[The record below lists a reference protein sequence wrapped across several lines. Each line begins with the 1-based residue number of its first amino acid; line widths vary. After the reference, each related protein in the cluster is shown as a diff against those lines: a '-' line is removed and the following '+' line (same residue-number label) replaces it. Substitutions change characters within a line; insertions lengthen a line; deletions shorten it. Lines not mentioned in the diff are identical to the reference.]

1 MFIPSSDEDTLA
13 FEKVADLC
21 CIFAGYCIAL
31 TLVEW
36 LSSHSLFVYPAGWQ
50 RQYGILLAGALLLWP
65 VASAHGAVY
74 HSHRSERIGVSLWQF
89 VRTLALWSLLTIG
102 SVFLL
107 NLPNIS
113 RQFVFYVLTC
123 SASFI
128 LARQLTTIVALR
140 RLHRFGYNW
149 RTALIVGSRRSC
161 ERFMALLG
169 NSYPMGYHIV
179 ALHLDGEPEEAE
191 RVLATSEGVDE
202 AFILS
207 DAPQGETYALD
218 LLKRGKRVHVVPELL
233 DVRLFRQ
240 SLSDVAGIPV
250 VSLLAGRLNK
260 AQLVAKRLADLAGAC
275 LLVFACSPIFALTA
289 LIIKCSSK
297 GPIFFRQTRIGQNG
311 EFIRIY
317 KFRTMIAD
325 AEELLTKD
333 SKLRELYIANNFKLP
348 KGKDPRITRIGAFLR
363 ATSLDELPQLFN
375 VVNGD
380 MSLVGPRP
388 VVPAEVAKYG
398 DCVQLLLSAKPGMTG
413 HWQINGRSDIEQYA
427 RRVELDMEYIR
438 DQSLGKDIEILLR
451 TVPAVL
457 LRKGAH

>member
-1 MFIPSSDEDTLA
+1 MLTPNNEEDTLA
-13 FEKVADLC
+13 FEQAADLC
-21 CIFAGYCIAL
+21 CILAGYCIAL
-31 TLVEW
+31 ALVRW
-36 LSSHSLFVYPAGWQ
+36 LSAHTLFVYPAGWQ
-50 RQYGILLAGALLLWP
+50 RQYSVLLCAALLLWL
-65 VASAHGAVY
+65 VAGAYGRVY
-74 HSHRSERIGVSLWQF
+74 HSHRAERIAFSLWQF
-89 VRTLALWSLLTIG
+89 GKTLALWGLLTIG

-123 SASFI
+123 SSA
-128 LARQLTTIVALR
+128 LVLTRQCVTIVALR

-149 RTALIVGSRRSC
+149 RTALVIGSRSGL
-161 ERFMALLG
+161 ERFMRLLG
-169 NSYPMGYHIV
+169 NAYPMGYHIV
-179 ALHLDGEPEEAE
+179 ALPLDGEPEETE
-191 RVLATSEGVDE
+191 RVLDASEEIDE

-240 SLSDVAGIPV
+240 SLGDIAGIPV
-250 VSLLAGRLNK
+250 VSLLAGHLSK
-260 AQLVAKRLADLAGAC
+260 AQLFAKRLADFAGAC
-275 LLVFACSPIFALTA
+275 LLVVICSPALALIA

-311 EFIRIY
+311 EFIKIF
-317 KFRTMIAD
+317 KFRTMIVD
-325 AEELLTKD
+325 AEEVLKKD
-333 SKLRELYIANNFKLP
+333 PKMRELYIANNFKLP
-348 KGKDPRITRIGAFLR
+348 KGQDPRITKIGALLR

-375 VVNGD
+375 VINGN

-388 VVPAEVAKYG
+388 VVPAEVGKYG

-413 HWQINGRSDIEQYA
+413 HWQINGRSDVEQYS

>member
-1 MFIPSSDEDTLA
+1 MFTPSSDEDTLA
-13 FEKVADLC
+13 FEMVADLC
-21 CIFAGYCIAL
+21 CILAGYCIAL
-31 TLVEW
+31 ALVRW
-36 LSSHSLFVYPAGWQ
+36 LSSRTLFVYPAGWQ
-50 RQYGILLAGALLLWP
+50 RQYSILLLAALLIWP
-65 VASAHGAVY
+65 AASAHRGVY
-74 HSHRSERIGVSLWQF
+74 HSHRSERIGFSLWQF
-89 VRTLALWSLLTIG
+89 GRTLALWSLLTIG

-123 SASFI
+123 SASLI
-128 LARQLTTIVALR
+128 LARQLVTIVALR

-149 RTALIVGSRRSC
+149 RTALIIGSRSSC
-161 ERFMALLG
+161 DRFMALLG
-169 NSYPMGYHIV
+169 NAYPMGYHIV
-179 ALHLDGEPEEAE
+179 VLPLDGEPDETE
-191 RVLATSEGVDE
+191 RVLDVSEDIDE
-202 AFILS
+202 AFILG
-207 DAPQGETYALD
+207 DTPQGETYALD

-260 AQLVAKRLADLAGAC
+260 PQLVAKRLADLAGAC
-275 LLVFACSPIFALTA
+275 LLLIACSPIIALIA
-289 LIIKCSSK
+289 LIIKGSSK
-297 GPIFFRQTRIGQNG
+297 GPVFFTQKRIGQKG

-317 KFRTMIAD
+317 KFRTMIAN
-325 AEELLTKD
+325 AEEVLTKD
-333 SKLRELYIANNFKLP
+333 PKLRDLYLANNFKLP

-375 VVNGD
+375 VINGD

-388 VVPAEVAKYG
+388 VVPAEVGKYG

-413 HWQINGRSDIEQYA
+413 HWQINGRSEIEEYA

>member
-1 MFIPSSDEDTLA
+1 MFTPTTDEDTLA
-13 FEKVADLC
+13 FEKAFDLC
-21 CIFAGYCIAL
+21 CILAGYCIAL
-31 TLVEW
+31 TLVRW
-36 LSSHSLFVYPAGWQ
+36 LSSHTLFVYPARWQ
-50 RQYGILLAGALLLWP
+50 RQYSVLLLTALLLWLA
-65 VASAHGAVY
+65 ASAHGGVY
-74 HSHRSERIGVSLWQF
+74 HSHRAERIGFSLWQF
-89 VRTLALWSLLTIG
+89 GKTLVLWGLLTIG

-123 SASFI
+123 SASLV
-128 LARQLTTIVALR
+128 LARQFVTIVALR

-149 RTALIVGSRRSC
+149 RTALLVGSRSGC
-161 ERFMALLG
+161 DRFMALLG
-169 NSYPMGYHIV
+169 NAYPMGYHIV
-179 ALHLDGEPEEAE
+179 AFPLDGEPDETE
-191 RVLATSEGVDE
+191 RVLDASEDVDE

-207 DAPQGETYALD
+207 DAQQGETYALD

-260 AQLVAKRLADLAGAC
+260 AQLAAKRLADLAGAC
-275 LLVFACSPIFALTA
+275 VLVALSSPVLALIA
-289 LIIKCSSK
+289 VIIKCSSK
-297 GPIFFRQTRIGQNG
+297 GPVFFRQTRIGQKG
-311 EFIRIY
+311 EPITIF
-317 KFRTMIAD
+317 KFRTMIAN
-325 AEELLTKD
+325 AEEVLKKN
-333 SKLRELYIANNFKLP
+333 SKLRELYVANNFKLP
-348 KGKDPRITRIGAFLR
+348 KGEDPRITKIGAFLR

-375 VVNGD
+375 VIKGD

-388 VVPAEVAKYG
+388 VVPAEVVKYG

-413 HWQINGRSDIEQYA
+413 HWQINGRSEIEQYA

>member
-1 MFIPSSDEDTLA
+1 MFTSSSDEDTLA
-13 FEKVADLC
+13 FEKALDLC
-21 CIFAGYCIAL
+21 CILGGICIAL
-31 TLVEW
+31 TLVRW
-36 LSSHSLFVYPAGWQ
+36 LSSHSLFFYPANWQ
-50 RQYGILLAGALLLWP
+50 RQYSVLLCAALLAWP
-65 VASAHGAVY
+65 IASAQGGIY
-74 HSHRSERIGVSLWQF
+74 HSHRTERIGFSLWQF
-89 VRTLALWSLLTIG
+89 GKTLALWSLLTIG

-107 NLPNIS
+107 NLPHIS

-123 SASFI
+123 SAA
-128 LARQLTTIVALR
+128 LVLVRQFVTIVALR
-140 RLHRFGYNW
+140 RLYRFGYNW
-149 RTALIVGSRRSC
+149 RTALIIGDRSGC
-161 ERFMALLG
+161 DRFMALLS
-169 NSYPMGYHIV
+169 NAYPMGYHII
-179 ALHLDGEPEEAE
+179 ACPLDGEAEETE
-191 RVLATSEGVDE
+191 RVLEASEESDE

-207 DAPQGETYALD
+207 DAQQGETYVLD

-240 SLSDVAGIPV
+240 SLGDVAGVPV

-260 AQLVAKRLADLAGAC
+260 TQLVAKRLADLAGAC
-275 LLVFACSPIFALTA
+275 LLVVLSSPLFALTA

-297 GPIFFRQTRIGQNG
+297 GPVFFRQTRIGQKG
-311 EFIRIY
+311 ELIRIY
-317 KFRTMIAD
+317 KFRTMIAN
-325 AEELLTKD
+325 AEEMLKKD
-333 SKLRELYIANNFKLP
+333 SKLRELYLANNFKLP

-375 VVNGD
+375 VINGD

-388 VVPAEVAKYG
+388 VVPAEVEKYG
-398 DCVQLLLSAKPGMTG
+398 DSVQLLLSAKPGMTG
-413 HWQINGRSDIEQYA
+413 HWQINGRSEIEEYA

>member
-1 MFIPSSDEDTLA
+1 MFMPSSDDDTLA
-13 FEKVADLC
+13 FEKAADLC
-21 CIFAGYCIAL
+21 CILAGSCMAL
-31 TLVEW
+31 TLVSW
-36 LSSHSLFVYPAGWQ
+36 LSSHGLFVYPARWQ
-50 RQYGILLAGALLLWP
+50 RQYGILLCAALLLWP
-65 VASAHGAVY
+65 AASAHGGVY
-74 HSHRSERIGVSLWQF
+74 HSHRSERIGLSLWQF
-89 VRTLALWSLLTIG
+89 GRTLALWSLLTIG

-113 RQFVFYVLTC
+113 RQFVFYVITC
-123 SASFI
+123 SASLV
-128 LARQLTTIVALR
+128 LARQLLTIVALR

-149 RTALIVGSRRSC
+149 RTALIIGSRSSC
-161 ERFMALLG
+161 DRFMALLG
-169 NSYPMGYHIV
+169 DAYPMGYHII
-179 ALHLDGEPEEAE
+179 ALPLDGDPDETE
-191 RVLATSEGVDE
+191 RLLDASQEIDE
-202 AFILS
+202 AFILG

-260 AQLVAKRLADLAGAC
+260 AELVVKRLADLVGAC
-275 LLVFACSPIFALTA
+275 LLVVLCSPVLGLIS
-289 LIIKCSSK
+289 LIIKCSSR
-297 GPIFFRQTRIGQNG
+297 GPVFFRQTRIGQKG
-311 EFIRIY
+311 DYIRIY
-317 KFRTMIAD
+317 KFRTMIAN
-325 AEELLTKD
+325 AEEVLTKNPE
-333 SKLRELYIANNFKLP
+333 LRELYIANNFKLP
-348 KGKDPRITRIGAFLR
+348 KGKDPRVTRIGAFLR

-375 VVNGD
+375 VINGD

-427 RRVELDMEYIR
+427 KRVELDMEYIR
-438 DQSLGKDIEILLR
+438 DQSFGKDFEILLR

>member
-1 MFIPSSDEDTLA
+1 MPNSDEDTLA
-13 FEKVADLC
+13 FEKAADLC
-21 CIFAGYCIAL
+21 CILAGCWASL
-31 TLVEW
+31 KLVAS
-36 LSSHSLFVYPAGWQ
+36 LSAHGLFVYPAHWQ
-50 RQYGILLAGALLLWP
+50 RGYGVLLLSALLLWP
-65 VASAHGAVY
+65 AAGAYGGIY
-74 HSHRSERIGVSLWQF
+74 HSHRAERIGLSLWQF
-89 VRTLALWSLLTIG
+89 GKTLALWSLLTIG

-123 SASFI
+123 SAFLI
-128 LARQLTTIVALR
+128 IVRQFVTIVTLR

-149 RTALIVGSRRSC
+149 RTALVVGSSRSC
-161 ERFMALLG
+161 SRFLELLG
-169 NSYPMGYHIV
+169 NSYPMGYELV
-179 ALHLDGEPEEAE
+179 ALPLDGEAGAIE
-191 RVLATSEGVDE
+191 RSLNATDEIDE

-207 DAPQGETYALD
+207 DAKEGESYTLD
-218 LLKRGKRVHVVPELL
+218 LLKKGKRVHVVPELL

-260 AQLVAKRLADLAGAC
+260 AQLLAKRLGDFAGA
-275 LLVFACSPIFALTA
+275 LLLLIVCSPILALTA

-297 GPIFFRQTRIGQNG
+297 GPVFFRQTRIGQKG
-311 EFIRIY
+311 ELIRIF
-317 KFRTMIAD
+317 KFRTMIED
-325 AEELLTKD
+325 AEEALRKD
-333 SKLRELYIANNFKLP
+333 PRLYEQYVANNFKLP
-348 KGKDPRITRIGAFLR
+348 KGKDPRITKIGAILR

-375 VVNGD
+375 VINGD

-388 VVPAEVAKYG
+388 VVPDEAEKYG
-398 DCVQLLLSAKPGMTG
+398 DYVQLLLSAKPGMTG
-413 HWQINGRSDIEQYA
+413 HWQVNGRSEIEQYA

-438 DQSLGKDIEILLR
+438 DQSLGKDLAILLR

>member
-1 MFIPSSDEDTLA
+1 MFMSSSDEDTLA
-13 FEKVADLC
+13 FEKALDLC
-21 CIFAGYCIAL
+21 CILGGMCIAL
-31 TLVEW
+31 TLVRW
-36 LSSHSLFVYPAGWQ
+36 LSSHSLFYYPANWQ
-50 RQYGILLAGALLLWP
+50 RQYSVLLFAALLAWP
-65 VASAHGAVY
+65 IASAQGGIY
-74 HSHRSERIGVSLWQF
+74 HPHRTERIGVSLWQF
-89 VRTLALWSLLTIG
+89 GKSLALWSLLTIG

-123 SASFI
+123 SATLV
-128 LARQLTTIVALR
+128 LARQFVTLVALR

-149 RTALIVGSRRSC
+149 RTALIIGGRSGC
-161 ERFMALLG
+161 DRFMALLG
-169 NSYPMGYHIV
+169 NAYPMGYHII
-179 ALHLDGEPEEAE
+179 ACPLDGEPEEAE
-191 RVLATSEGVDE
+191 RVLEASEESDE

-207 DAPQGETYALD
+207 DAQQGETYVLD

-240 SLSDVAGIPV
+240 SLGDVAGVPV
-250 VSLLAGRLNK
+250 VSLLAGRLSK
-260 AQLVAKRLADLAGAC
+260 TQLAAKRLADLAGAC
-275 LLVFACSPIFALTA
+275 LLVVLSSPLLALTA

-297 GPIFFRQTRIGQNG
+297 GPVFFRQTRIGQKG
-311 EFIRIY
+311 ELIRIY

-325 AEELLTKD
+325 AEEMLKKD
-333 SKLRELYIANNFKLP
+333 SKLRELYVANNFKLP
-348 KGKDPRITRIGAFLR
+348 KGRDPRITRIGAFLR

-375 VVNGD
+375 VINGD

-388 VVPAEVAKYG
+388 VVPAEVGKYG

-413 HWQINGRSDIEQYA
+413 HWQINGRSEIEEYA

>member
-1 MFIPSSDEDTLA
+1 MPSRDEDTLA
-13 FEKVADLC
+13 LEKVADLC
-21 CIFAGYCIAL
+21 CVLAGYCIAL
-31 TLVEW
+31 TLVRW
-36 LSSHSLFVYPAGWQ
+36 LSSHALFVYPANWQ
-50 RQYGILLAGALLLWP
+50 RQYSILLVAALLLWP
-65 VASAHGAVY
+65 AASAHSGVY
-74 HSHRSERIGVSLWQF
+74 HSHRAERIGFSLWQF
-89 VRTLALWSLLTIG
+89 GKTLALWSLLTIG

-123 SASFI
+123 SGSLV
-128 LARQLTTIVALR
+128 LARQFVTIVALR

-149 RTALIVGSRRSC
+149 RTAMVVGSRSGC
-161 ERFMALLG
+161 DRFMALLG
-169 NSYPMGYHIV
+169 GAYPMGYHIV
-179 ALHLDGEPEEAE
+179 ACPLDGESDDTE
-191 RVLATSEGVDE
+191 RVLDASDEIDE
-202 AFILS
+202 AFILG
-207 DAPQGETYALD
+207 DAHQGEIYALD

-260 AQLVAKRLADLAGAC
+260 AQLAAKRLADLAGAC
-275 LLVFACSPIFALTA
+275 LLTILCSPVLALTA

-297 GPIFFRQTRIGQNG
+297 GPVFFRQTRIGQKG
-311 EFIRIY
+311 ELIRIF

-325 AEELLTKD
+325 AEEVLKKD
-333 SKLRELYIANNFKLP
+333 SKLRELYVSNNFKLP
-348 KGKDPRITRIGAFLR
+348 KGKDPRITKVGGFLR

-375 VVNGD
+375 VINGD

-388 VVPAEVAKYG
+388 VVPAEIGKYG

-413 HWQINGRSDIEQYA
+413 HWQINGRSDIEQYD

>member
-1 MFIPSSDEDTLA
+1 MFTPITDEDTLA
-13 FEKVADLC
+13 FEKAFDLC
-21 CIFAGYCIAL
+21 CILAGYCIAL
-31 TLVEW
+31 TLVRW
-36 LSSHSLFVYPAGWQ
+36 LSSHTLFFYPAGW
-50 RQYGILLAGALLLWP
+50 RHQYSILLFVALSLWLA
-65 VASAHGAVY
+65 ASAHGGIY
-74 HSHRSERIGVSLWQF
+74 HSHRAERIGFSLCQF
-89 VRTLALWSLLTIG
+89 GKSLVLWGLLTIG

-123 SASFI
+123 SASLV
-128 LARQLTTIVALR
+128 LARQLVTIVALR

-149 RTALIVGSRRSC
+149 RTVLIIGSRPGC
-161 ERFMALLG
+161 DRFMALLG
-169 NSYPMGYHIV
+169 NAYPMGYHIV
-179 ALHLDGEPEEAE
+179 AFPLDGEPDETESVLEASEEI
-191 RVLATSEGVDE
+191 DE

-207 DAPQGETYALD
+207 DARQGETYALD

-275 LLVFACSPIFALTA
+275 LLIVLSSPVLALTA
-289 LIIKCSSK
+289 VCIKCSSK
-297 GPIFFRQTRIGQNG
+297 GPVFFRQTRIGQKG
-311 EFIRIY
+311 EFIKIY
-317 KFRTMIAD
+317 KFRTMIAE
-325 AEELLTKD
+325 AEEMLKRD
-333 SKLRELYIANNFKLP
+333 AKLRELYVTNNFKLP

-363 ATSLDELPQLFN
+363 ATSVDELPQLFN
-375 VVNGD
+375 VIIGD

-388 VVPAEVAKYG
+388 VVPAEVEKYG

-413 HWQINGRSDIEQYA
+413 HWQINGRSEIEQYA

-451 TVPAVL
+451 TVPAVVVV
-457 LRKGAH
+457 RGE